1 MNQAFDTHET
11 PNRVAETKDR
21 ILDSAERLFA
31 EHGFTATSLRQ
42 ITADAGVNLAA
53 VNYHFQCKDSLI
65 LAVLMRKLEPIN
77 QRRLDLLDEVE
88 AEAGNDPLSL
98 EAVLGAFLLPVLEA
112 KASGM
117 QLCTFPRLMGRMYTE
132 PGELMMRIFP
142 QAFAPVIA
150 RFQPAFQRAMPGATA
165 VEVGWGMHFSIGAMA
180 HYLAGGA
187 LLRAVSQGQADP
199 ANTEAALPRLV
210 TYMAAGLR
218 ALTGLKEDAR

>member
-1 MNQAFDTHET
+1 MNQAFDADQV
-11 PNRVAETKDR
+11 PIRVAETKDR

-31 EHGFTATSLRQ
+31 EHGFAATSLRH
-42 ITADAGVNLAA
+42 ITAEAGVNLAA
-53 VNYHFQCKDSLI
+53 VNYHFQSKDSLI

-77 QRRLDLLDEVE
+77 RRRLELLDEVE

-112 KASGM
+112 KAGV

-132 PGELMMRIFP
+132 PGEWMTRIFP
-142 QAFAPVIA
+142 QAFAPVIT
-150 RFQPAFQRAMPGATA
+150 RFQAAFQRALPGASTA
-165 VEVGWGMHFSIGAMA
+165 EVGWGMHFSIGAMA

-187 LLRAVSQGQADP
+187 LLRMVSLSQADP
-199 ANTEAALPRLV
+199 TDTDGALPRLV

-218 ALTGLKEDAR
+218 ALTGQKEYAR